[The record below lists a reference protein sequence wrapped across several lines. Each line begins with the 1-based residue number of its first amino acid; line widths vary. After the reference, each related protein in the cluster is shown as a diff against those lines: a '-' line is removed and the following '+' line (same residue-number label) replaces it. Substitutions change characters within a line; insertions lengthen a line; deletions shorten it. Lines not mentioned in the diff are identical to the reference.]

1 MLRFCCLGSGS
12 EGNAL
17 VIEARDGLVATRVL
31 LDNGF
36 NGRQLRL
43 RLARAGLTIED
54 IDAVVLTHEHG
65 DHVGGVGM
73 LLKRRRMPLYCSA
86 GTAGAAALA
95 DDFIEVRDGETVLVG
110 ALQLAPFAVAHDAA
124 QPLQYVFGDGD
135 RRLGVLTDVG
145 APDSA
150 VIDALGDVDALL
162 LECNHDVAM
171 LRAGGY
177 PPFLQARIL
186 GEFGHLSNAQAA
198 ALLAAIDRSRLGLV
212 AAAHLSRRNNQPRLA
227 RAALAA
233 VLGCGDDEVLI
244 ADQDDGLPW
253 QRC

>member
-1 MLRFCCLGSGS
+1 VLRFCCLGSGS

-150 VIDALGDVDALL
+150 VIDALGGVDALL